1 MDRVI
6 CNSLSPDKQKTQ
18 SIQTFTSKFLVV
30 PNFSLK
36 KSLVPRPLVQVFVV
50 WCCSHQF
57 GLVGTSKYSC
67 AEPQSLCACFMCLGR
82 VKSPR
87 KGCCWKLKM
96 LHLLGTLWVS
106 YREENHFSWDLIREP
121 PDSSRCCL
129 HRRD

>member
-1 MDRVI
+1 MNRVI

-18 SIQTFTSKFLVV
+18 SIQTFTSKFLLV

-36 KSLVPRPLVQVFVV
+36 KITGSWTPGPSLCCVV
-50 WCCSHQF
+50 LFSPVWAGGH
-57 GLVGTSKYSC
+57 SKYSC
-67 AEPQSLCACFMCLGR
+67 AEPQPLCTRFMGLGR
-82 VKSPR
+82 VKRPR

-106 YREENHFSWDLIREP
+106 YREDNHFSWDLLREP
-121 PDSSRCCL
+121 PGSSRCCL